1 MTTPKGPIHGAWT
14 LVRINP
20 WDGDTCIMG
29 VFPEGKAALLRLEHI
44 MTNPDDNEEYKLE
57 YHVFP
62 TVEQEL
68 ESHQTCKANRAEW
81 KEKDVVYENYKKE
94 QAKVE
99 SDEIDKLLE
108 DHYSEED
115 LSKVFESN
123 SPISHEST

>member
-1 MTTPKGPIHGAWT
+1 MTTKGTIHGAWT

-29 VFPEGKAALLRLEHI
+29 VFPEGKAALLRLEHV

-68 ESHQTCKANRAEW
+68 EKMQSCKQSRAEW
-81 KEKDVVYENYKKE
+81 DEKSRVYENYKAE
-94 QAKVE
+94 QE
-99 SDEIDKLLE
+99 SKEIDKLLE
-108 DHYSEED
+108 EEYMEDTGHLEED
-115 LSKVFESN
+115 RVILPEDV
-123 SPISHEST
+123 

>member
-1 MTTPKGPIHGAWT
+1 MTTKGAIHGAWT
-14 LVRINP
+14 LVRSNP

-68 ESHQTCKANRAEW
+68 EKYQACKQSRAEW
-81 KEKDVVYENYKKE
+81 DEKSRVYEEYKAANH
-94 QAKVE
+94 QN
-99 SDEIDKLLE
+99 I
-108 DHYSEED
+108 
-115 LSKVFESN
+115 ESN
-123 SPISHEST
+123 SPIAHE

>member
-1 MTTPKGPIHGAWT
+1 MTTKGTIHGAWT

-20 WDGDTCIMG
+20 WDGATCIMG

-68 ESHQTCKANRAEW
+68 EKHQACKASRAEW
-81 KEKDVVYENYKKE
+81 DEKTRVYEEYKEAQKE
-94 QAKVE
+94 NT
-99 SDEIDKLLE
+99 
-108 DHYSEED
+108 
-115 LSKVFESN
+115 ESN
-123 SPISHEST
+123 SPIAHE